1 LERLDV
7 NDADASVSTEKR
19 LRDEICAFGLSLFE
33 RGLSAG
39 SSGNISVRLE
49 DGYLIT
55 PTNSS
60 LGRLDPARL
69 SKLDRE
75 GRLMSGDQPSKEAV
89 LHLAVYAKRAS
100 AGAIVHLHAT
110 YSAAVSCMDGLDHA
124 SCIPPLTPYFVM
136 KIGRLP
142 LAPYF
147 RPGDPALARA
157 IEGLATE
164 HNSVLLSNH
173 GPVVS
178 GATLEAAVYAIEEL
192 EETAKLFLLL
202 RGSHARPLTCEQ
214 IEEVERVFN
223 PKKETKPTRSAG

>member
-1 LERLDV
+1 MNDQPTSNTLE
-7 NDADASVSTEKR
+7 SR
-19 LRDEICAFGLSLFE
+19 LRDDICAFGLSLFE

-60 LGRLDPARL
+60 LGRLDPTRL
-69 SKLDRE
+69 SKLDRD
-75 GRLMSGDQPSKEAV
+75 GKLVSGDQASKEAV
-89 LHLAVYAKRAS
+89 LHLAVYAKRPS

-110 YSAAVSCMDGLDHA
+110 HSAAVSCMDGLDH
-124 SCIPPLTPYFVM
+124 SNCIPPLTPYFVM

-147 RPGDPALARA
+147 RPGDPALAKA
-157 IEGLATE
+157 IEGFATE

-178 GATLEAAVYAIEEL
+178 GANLEAAVYAIEEL

-202 RGSHARPLTCEQ
+202 RGSRVRPLTCEQ
-214 IEEVERVFN
+214 IDEVERVFN
-223 PKKETKPTRSAG
+223 TKNETKPIRSSG